1 MNNGINFQVG
11 LFGYSTTASIDKPS
25 FDALT
30 LCMKYLLCLPV
41 NRDFPLRD
49 FPLKV
54 ITVVAANGVH
64 YTLCVAIGGEIYVDI
79 DSAERGWSHFT
90 SLELVSR
97 LKEAAA

>member
-1 MNNGINFQVG
+1 MNNEINFQVG
-11 LFGYSTTASIDKPS
+11 SFGYSTTASIDKPS

-30 LCMKYLLCLPV
+30 LCMKYLLCLLV
-41 NRDFPLRD
+41 NRD